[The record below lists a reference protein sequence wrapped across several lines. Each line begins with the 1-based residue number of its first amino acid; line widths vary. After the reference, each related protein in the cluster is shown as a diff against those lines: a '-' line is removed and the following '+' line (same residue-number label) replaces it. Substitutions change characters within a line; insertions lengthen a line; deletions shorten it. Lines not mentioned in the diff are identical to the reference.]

1 MTQLNIARNALFI
14 LILLSFAGVGY
25 ADVVELKNGTVVDGT
40 YMGGTQSSVRFQVS
54 GELKVFSKADI
65 LAITFTSLSTSP
77 KATAAVVSAPVV
89 SEPNRKTIPSGTVL
103 LVKIS
108 EDITTQ
114 NKKSGAKFAAVL
126 QNKLIVSGVEVA
138 PAGATVYGQV
148 LKSQKGGIGSRR
160 ALLEIT
166 LTQILVDGALKEIK
180 TSVLTGEGEKGGLGR
195 KILKGAAI
203 GALAD
208 GNSGA
213 EDGAKI
219 GAGIGILAGGKHAG
233 LAQGEVIEFILTEA
247 LPL

>member
-89 SEPNRKTIPSGTVL
+89 SEPNRKSIPSGTVL

-180 TSVLTGEGEKGGLGR
+180 TSVLTGEGEKGGLG
-195 KILKGAAI
+195 LKGAAI